1 MQLFR
6 EVKNTGDS
14 QYSRK
19 LHFKCKKVKN
29 TLNQNIDQ
37 LGEIH
42 FQ

>member
-19 LHFKCKKVKN
+19 LHFKCKKVKKYPKS
-29 TLNQNIDQ
+29 
-37 LGEIH
+37 EH
-42 FQ
+42 